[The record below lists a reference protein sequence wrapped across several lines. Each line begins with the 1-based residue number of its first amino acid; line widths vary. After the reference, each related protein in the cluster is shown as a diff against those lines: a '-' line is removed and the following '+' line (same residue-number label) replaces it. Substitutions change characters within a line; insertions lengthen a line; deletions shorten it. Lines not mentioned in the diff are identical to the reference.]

1 MEKVIIYLDADGNP
15 VMLIPSREALS
26 RYTIEAIA
34 EKDVPS
40 GTSYKIVYKNKVP
53 DGWTSS
59 ASWTRTVQT
68 LGSGVGGPVEVFRD
82 NPSHPDY
89 VPAS

>member
-15 VMLIPSREALS
+15 VMLIPSQDALS

-53 DGWTSS
+53 TDWSS
-59 ASWTRTVQT
+59 GSSWFNGIQT